1 MWMNVRQNRVSADR
15 LALIAEIAWYLYCD
29 KLTLRA
35 VLFIS
40 LWISLSPAS
49 VFSTITRC
57 CSCAQVVSIAS
68 GLGTRNHQWE
78 TSADHLHSA
87 EGLDI
92 TTNHGNENL
101 IPSRRTNLLCNCV
114 KFMLQLMIERKKQNL
129 PYDRLKGVFNL
140 ITFFYVHNCITQGIT
155 LQIPSIAVASVF
167 VCVTI
172 RI

>member
-1 MWMNVRQNRVSADR
+1 MWSVCGQACFNCSD
-15 LALIAEIAWYLYCD
+15 WYLYCD
-29 KLTLRA
+29 KRTLRA

-92 TTNHGNENL
+92 TSNHGNESP
-101 IPSRRTNLLCNCV
+101 IPSRSTNLLCNCV
-114 KFMLQLMIERKKQNL
+114 KFMLQRMNERKKLRLKTNL
-129 PYDRLKGVFNL
+129 AYDRLKGVFNL
-140 ITFFYVHNCITQGIT
+140 ITFFNVHNCITQKIT

-167 VCVTI
+167 FCVTI